1 MTKDLLTTARERE
14 LGAYLVALESA
25 GLRSEL
31 EAKGPFTLF
40 IPRDA
45 AFERFSTSELDA
57 FDADFDALRR
67 LMQYTIVRGALAS
80 DSLARLDS
88 VETLGGEPL
97 EITVSNGLEVNG
109 IQIVESDV
117 ECSNGVVHIL
127 AETPIPPSLRGIV
140 RAEALAPPERSDE
153 TAPTAE
159 SPEFAKSAKSAESP
173 ESAKSSESAKST
185 ESAKSSNSTVSAQTA
200 ETIENDVRNYET
212 DAETARP
219 QRLDKEP
226 HMFAEDLEKTEKDA
240 ESFAEDLRAV
250 EKDAEL
256 EAMKAETLAR
266 GLDAFERKIDDE
278 EEDEDAGAFERG
290 YERAENAGE
299 GGEGPK
305 AGKIGKGNKA
315 ENAEK
320 IGRDDY
326 YRDLDSHFAENDKQS
341 KRTRVGCGD
350 ERREEREKAQKAQ
363 KAQKD
368 RREQAERGETDEL
381 YAGVREELEENT
393 ARV

>member
-14 LGAYLVALESA
+14 LGAYLVALDSA
-25 GLRSEL
+25 GLRAEL

-40 IPRDA
+40 VPLDA
-45 AFERFSTSELDA
+45 AFERFTTSELDA
-57 FDADFDALRR
+57 LDADFDALQR
-67 LMQYTIVRGALAS
+67 LMRYTIVRGALAS

-97 EITVSNGLEVNG
+97 EITVVSNGGLEVNG
-109 IQIVESDV
+109 IKIVETDV

-127 AETPIPPSLRGIV
+127 AETPIPPSLRGLV
-140 RAEALAPPERSDE
+140 RPEMLAPPNDSDE
-153 TAPTAE
+153 KAQTAE
-159 SPEFAKSAKSAESP
+159 SLEATDST
-173 ESAKSSESAKST
+173 KST
-185 ESAKSSNSTVSAQTA
+185 ESTNPTVSAQTA

-219 QRLDKEP
+219 QRLEKEP
-226 HMFAEDLEKTEKDA
+226 QMFAEDLEKTEKDA
-240 ESFAEDLRAV
+240 ESFADDLRAV

-256 EAMKAETLAR
+256 EATKAETLAR

-278 EEDEDAGAFERG
+278 EEDEDGGSFERG
-290 YERAENAGE
+290 YER
-299 GGEGPK
+299 
-305 AGKIGKGNKA
+305 A

-326 YRDLDSHFAENDKQS
+326 YRDLNSHFADNDKKN

-363 KAQKD
+363 KA
-368 RREQAERGETDEL
+368 RREQAERGETDEV
-381 YAGVREELEENT
+381 YAGVREEIEENT